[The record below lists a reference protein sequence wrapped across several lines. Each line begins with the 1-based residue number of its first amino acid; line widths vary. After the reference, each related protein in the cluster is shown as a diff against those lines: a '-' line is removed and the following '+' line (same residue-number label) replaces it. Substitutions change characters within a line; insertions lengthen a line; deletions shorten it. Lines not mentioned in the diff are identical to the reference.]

1 MQQCRVGRAHADFE
15 IEFYFILIQGGLI
28 MAVSEKQMFANRQ
41 NALQSTGPRS
51 AIGKGVSSQNAIRHG
66 LRAENTVISGE
77 DPAEFDRFRSQL
89 FQELAPIG
97 VLESRL
103 AAQIAAALW
112 KFQRIDRMESDLLM
126 HLQDTRDQQ
135 QDEYAK
141 KVIAAAARIA
151 DAKSLLDGAM
161 AAAEVP
167 IHRVS
172 FPEAQK
178 QWFCTDDGKAY
189 LAGRWPDMRAREP
202 MELFGKFRDQL
213 DKKAEIA
220 FEDRPQ
226 ASPEPADK
234 VLSEPVTQ
242 VLSPEPEKR
251 TDLSFQV
258 AQQQR
263 QNRARI
269 QQAAQESPPPAN
281 PVLLAEPAPVP
292 AEAISWGPAMVKD
305 FTGSN
310 VMLKFSRYRTQSER
324 SLYRALNE
332 LNKLQYLR
340 TRREA
345 IDISPSE
352 EKQAAGNSGL
362 AAES

>member
-1 MQQCRVGRAHADFE
+1 
-15 IEFYFILIQGGLI
+15 
-28 MAVSEKQMFANRQ
+28 MAVSEKQMLANRQ

-51 AIGKGVSSQNAIRHG
+51 AVGKGVSSQNAIRHG
-66 LRAENTVISGE
+66 LRAENTVIPGE
-77 DPAEFDRFRSQL
+77 DPAEFDQFRNQL
-89 FQELAPIG
+89 FQELTPVG

-103 AAQIAAALW
+103 TAQIAAALW

-141 KVIAAAARIA
+141 KVIAAAKRIA
-151 DAKSLLDGAM
+151 DAKSLADGVM
-161 AAAEVP
+161 AAAEIS
-167 IHRVS
+167 IHRLS
-172 FPEAQK
+172 FDEAQK
-178 QWFCTDDGKAY
+178 QWLCTDDGQAFS
-189 LAGRWPDMRAREP
+189 ADRWPSTSAMTPVESFDEFWAE
-202 MELFGKFRDQL
+202 L
-213 DKKAEIA
+213 DKKTETS

-226 ASPEPADK
+226 APPEPADK
-234 VLSEPVTQ
+234 VLSEPVAQ
-242 VLSPEPEKR
+242 VPLAEKR
-251 TDLSFQV
+251 TDLSFQI
-258 AQQQR
+258 AEQQR

-269 QQAAQESPPPAN
+269 QQADQKPPQPAD
-281 PVLLAEPAPVP
+281 PVLPAEPAHPP
-292 AEAISWGPAMVKD
+292 AEAISWGPAMVAD

-352 EKQAAGNSGL
+352 EKQEDRNLGL
-362 AAES
+362 KTES